1 MPTSTLKPAL
11 PDWAQVLPQ
20 HLAPGTLEGRNV
32 IFYRHID
39 GVFWD
44 SACRMCQGR
53 TAVNELMPN
62 HRPSPACR
70 SGGHHHCT
78 CDACF

>member
-1 MPTSTLKPAL
+1 MSAPALTATL

-20 HLAPGTLEGRNV
+20 HLTPGTLEGRCV
-32 IFYRHID
+32 ILYRHID

-44 SACRMCQGR
+44 SACRLCQGR
-53 TAVNELMPN
+53 TAVNTFMPN

-70 SGGHHHCT
+70 SGGHVHCT